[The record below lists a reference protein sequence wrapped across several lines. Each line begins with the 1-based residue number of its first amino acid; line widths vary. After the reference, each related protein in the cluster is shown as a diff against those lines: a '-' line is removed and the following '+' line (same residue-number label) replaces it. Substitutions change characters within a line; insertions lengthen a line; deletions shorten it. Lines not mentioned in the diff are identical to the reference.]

1 MYYQP
6 SSKQLINDADLTL
19 RYNLRPGA
27 HEVLLGYGF
36 HYVYDTPPNYDWIT
50 QRLVKGE
57 VEAIEN
63 SVFFQFPY
71 TIEELTEEEIANNRE
86 KKRQLDWI
94 PFRKQRDQLLKE
106 SDWTQIS
113 DYSLVTEEEKAL
125 WAEYRQ
131 ALRDL
136 SESYP
141 NSEDIVWPSK
151 PEPIIVFVDPEPEV
165 TEEPVVEFAEPT
177 SEPEV
182 TEEATISYEVSSGS
196 GETVSFGDTSQVSG
210 DTTSSFGSNTTSVFS

>member
-6 SSKQLINDADLTL
+6 SSNQLISDADLTL

-27 HEVLLGYGF
+27 HDILLGYGF
-36 HYVYDTPPNYDWIT
+36 HYVYDTPPDYDWIT

-63 SVFFQFPY
+63 SPHFQYPY
-71 TIEELTEEEIANNRE
+71 TIEELSEEEITINRE

-94 PFRKQRDQLLKE
+94 PFREQRDKLLRE

-113 DYSLVTEEEKAL
+113 DYSLVTEEEKVL

-131 ALRDL
+131 ELRDL
-136 SESYP
+136 PETYP
-141 NSEDIVWPSK
+141 NSEDIVWPDV
-151 PEPIIVFVDPEPEV
+151 PVYVPPVV
-165 TEEPVVEFAEPT
+165 EEPVVEEEPT
-177 SEPEV
+177 PEPEI
-182 TEEATISYEVSSGS
+182 TSEEPVGIAST
-196 GETVSFGDTSQVSG
+196 
-210 DTTSSFGSNTTSVFS
+210 

>member
-27 HEVLLGYGF
+27 HDVLLGYGF
-36 HYVYDTPPNYDWIT
+36 HYVYDTPLEYDWIT

-63 SVFFQFPY
+63 SAFFQFPY
-71 TIEELTEEEIANNRE
+71 TIEELTEEEIAINRE
-86 KKRQLDWI
+86 KKRLLDWI
-94 PFRKQRDQLLKE
+94 PFREQRDQLLKE

-131 ALRDL
+131 ELRDL
-136 SESYP
+136 PETYP
-141 NSEDIVWPSK
+141 NSEDIVWPDV
-151 PEPIIVFVDPEPEV
+151 PVYVPPVV
-165 TEEPVVEFAEPT
+165 EEPVEEEVVEEPVEEVVEEPAP
-177 SEPEV
+177 SEPV
-182 TEEATISYEVSSGS
+182 GVAST
-196 GETVSFGDTSQVSG
+196 
-210 DTTSSFGSNTTSVFS
+210 

>member
-27 HEVLLGYGF
+27 HDILLGYGF
-36 HYVYDTPPNYDWIT
+36 HYVYDTPPNYDWVT
-50 QRLVKGE
+50 QRLVKGN
-57 VEAIEN
+57 VRKINNSQYYKFVYKIED
-63 SVFFQFPY
+63 
-71 TIEELTEEEIANNRE
+71 LTEEEISINRE

-113 DYSLVTEEEKAL
+113 DYSLVTEEEKVL

-136 SESYP
+136 PETYP

-151 PEPIIVFVDPEPEV
+151 PQPQPEPVVVFTEPEPTSVV
-165 TEEPVVEFAEPT
+165 TEEPIIDFNSSST
-177 SEPEV
+177 S
-182 TEEATISYEVSSGS
+182 TQISV
-196 GETVSFGDTSQVSG
+196 
-210 DTTSSFGSNTTSVFS
+210 DTTSSFSNDTTTLF

>member
-27 HEVLLGYGF
+27 HDVLLGYGF
-36 HYVYDTPPNYDWIT
+36 HYVYDTPPEYDWIT
-50 QRLVKGE
+50 QRLVKGD
-57 VEAIEN
+57 VRKINN
-63 SVFFQFPY
+63 SVYYQFPY
-71 TIEELTEEEIANNRE
+71 TIEELTSEEIAINRE

-94 PFRKQRDQLLKE
+94 PFREQRDVLLKE

-113 DYSLVTEEEKAL
+113 DYSLVTEEEKVL

-136 SESYP
+136 PETYP
-141 NSEDIVWPSK
+141 NSEGIVWPSK
-151 PEPIIVFVDPEPEV
+151 PEPVVVFVEPEPVVV
-165 TEEPVVEFAEPT
+165 TEEPVVTFNEPIVE
-177 SEPEV
+177 EPVIDFGV
-182 TEEATISYEVSSGS
+182 TSGS
-196 GETVSFGDTSQVSG
+196 TGTTVVFG

>member
-27 HEVLLGYGF
+27 HDVLLGYGF
-36 HYVYDTPPNYDWIT
+36 HYVYDTPLEYDWIT

-63 SVFFQFPY
+63 SAFFQFPY
-71 TIEELTEEEIANNRE
+71 TIEELTEEEIAINRE

-94 PFRKQRDQLLKE
+94 PFREQRDQLLKE

-131 ALRDL
+131 ELRDL
-136 SESYP
+136 PTTYP
-141 NSEDIVWPSK
+141 NSEDIVWPDV
-151 PEPIIVFVDPEPEV
+151 PVYVPPVV
-165 TEEPVVEFAEPT
+165 EEPVVEEPVEEEVVEEPAP
-177 SEPEV
+177 SEPV
-182 TEEATISYEVSSGS
+182 GVAST
-196 GETVSFGDTSQVSG
+196 
-210 DTTSSFGSNTTSVFS
+210 

>member
-1 MYYQP
+1 MYYRP
-6 SSKQLINDADLTL
+6 SSKQLINDKDLTL

-27 HEVLLGYGF
+27 HDVLLGYGF
-36 HYVYDTPPNYDWIT
+36 HYVYDTPLEYDWIT

-63 SVFFQFPY
+63 SAFFQFPY
-71 TIEELTEEEIANNRE
+71 TIEELTEEEIAINRE

-94 PFRKQRDQLLKE
+94 PFREQRDQLLKE

-131 ALRDL
+131 ELRDL
-136 SESYP
+136 PTTYP

-151 PEPIIVFVDPEPEV
+151 PEPVVVFTEPTPESEV
-165 TEEPVVEFAEPT
+165 TEEPVVT
-177 SEPEV
+177 
-182 TEEATISYEVSSGS
+182 
-196 GETVSFGDTSQVSG
+196 FGFT
-210 DTTSSFGSNTTSVFS
+210 DTTSSFGSTTSSFGVTSDFGTDVTSFS

>member
-27 HEVLLGYGF
+27 HDILLGYGF
-36 HYVYDTPPNYDWIT
+36 HYVYDTPPNYDWVT
-50 QRLVKGE
+50 QRLVKGN
-57 VEAIEN
+57 VRKIAN
-63 SVFFQFPY
+63 SQYYKFPY
-71 TIEELTEEEIANNRE
+71 TIEELTEEEISINRE

-94 PFRKQRDQLLKE
+94 PFREQRDQLLKE

-136 SESYP
+136 PETYP
-141 NSEDIVWPSK
+141 NSEDIVWPDV
-151 PEPIIVFVDPEPEV
+151 PVYVPPVV
-165 TEEPVVEFAEPT
+165 EEPVEEEVVEEPAP
-177 SEPEV
+177 SEPV
-182 TEEATISYEVSSGS
+182 GVAST
-196 GETVSFGDTSQVSG
+196 
-210 DTTSSFGSNTTSVFS
+210 

>member
-1 MYYQP
+1 MYFHP
-6 SSKQLINDADLTL
+6 SSNQLINDTDLTL

-27 HEVLLGYGF
+27 HDVLLGYGF

-63 SVFFQFPY
+63 SSFFQFPY
-71 TIEELTEEEIANNRE
+71 TIEELTEEEIAINRE

-94 PFRKQRDQLLKE
+94 PFREQRDKLLKD

-113 DYSLVTEEEKAL
+113 DYALVTEEEKVL

-136 SESYP
+136 PETYP
-141 NSEDIVWPSK
+141 NSEDIVWPTK
-151 PEPIIVFVDPEPEV
+151 PEPVVVFTEP
-165 TEEPVVEFAEPT
+165 TPEPVVEEEPIVT
-177 SEPEV
+177 FDNTPEPVVEEEPILQFDV
-182 TEEATISYEVSSGS
+182 TSGS
-196 GETVSFGDTSQVSG
+196 FGNTSQVFGDT
-210 DTTSSFGSNTTSVFS
+210 TTSFGSDTTSVFS

>member
-6 SSKQLINDADLTL
+6 SSNQLISDADLTL

-27 HEVLLGYGF
+27 HDILLGYGF
-36 HYVYDTPPNYDWIT
+36 HYVQDTPPEYDWIT

-57 VEAIEN
+57 FEPIEN
-63 SVFFQFPY
+63 SPYYQFPY
-71 TIEELTEEEIANNRE
+71 TIEELTSEEIAINQE

-94 PFRKQRDQLLKE
+94 PFREQRDRLLRE

-113 DYSLVTEEEKAL
+113 DYVLVSEEEKAL

-136 SESYP
+136 PETYP
-141 NSEDIVWPSK
+141 DPADIVWPSK
-151 PEPIIVFVDPEPEV
+151 PQPIVVFTEPTPEV
-165 TEEPVVEFAEPT
+165 IQEPVVTF

-182 TEEATISYEVSSGS
+182 TETTLSFDNNITSIAF
-196 GETVSFGDTSQVSG
+196 GE
-210 DTTSSFGSNTTSVFS
+210 TTSSFGSDTTTTFS

>member
-1 MYYQP
+1 MYLQP
-6 SSKQLINDADLTL
+6 SSNQLISDADLTL
-19 RYNLRPGA
+19 KYNLRPGA
-27 HEVLLGYGF
+27 HDVLLGYGF
-36 HYVYDTPPNYDWIT
+36 HYVQDTPPDYDWIT

-63 SVFFQFPY
+63 SPYFQFPY
-71 TIEELTEEEIANNRE
+71 TIEDLTEEEIAINRE

-94 PFRKQRDQLLKE
+94 PFREQRDQLLKD

-113 DYSLVTEEEKAL
+113 DYALVTEEEKVL

-136 SESYP
+136 PETYP

-151 PEPIIVFVDPEPEV
+151 PQPEPVVIFTEPTPEPEV
-165 TEEPVVEFAEPT
+165 IEEPVITFNETPVVEEPVVFN
-177 SEPEV
+177 
-182 TEEATISYEVSSGS
+182 Y
-196 GETVSFGDTSQVSG
+196 
-210 DTTSSFGSNTTSVFS
+210 TSSSFSSNTTTTFS